1 MFLMKDVCNN
11 GSETTHDLNVT
22 LEWFTTGIDIL
33 LCIVCTGVILLR
45 KRKRLLHWMEAMRIM
60 GMPLR
65 FMLVDAA
72 PWSIDQE
79 RGMILAGNAF
89 SGFVVS
95 PMVTSAYMALPFQE
109 MADALT
115 AYLEKLEEECLE
127 EAGKDNSDEAEDNLS
142 SRSDEEDESE
152 GEDGESESISQD
164 EVEAKEEKDS
174 DEDSWG

>member
-1 MFLMKDVCNN
+1 
-11 GSETTHDLNVT
+11 
-22 LEWFTTGIDIL
+22 
-33 LCIVCTGVILLR
+33 
-45 KRKRLLHWMEAMRIM
+45 M
-60 GMPLR
+60 GMSLR

-72 PWSIDQE
+72 PWSINQE

-164 EVEAKEEKDS
+164 EVEAKTEKDS